1 MDYNANINMGIR
13 SPSGLK
19 RETTRVIRI
28 KRVPDP
34 LATGNQRF
42 FEWGKYST
50 FRGEIGKFIP
60 NYTCSEY
67 TYINIYIY
75 IIHDN
80 SIDN

>member
-1 MDYNANINMGIR
+1 MRKHMDYNANINMGIR

-42 FEWGKYST
+42 FE
-50 FRGEIGKFIP
+50 
-60 NYTCSEY
+60 
-67 TYINIYIY
+67 
-75 IIHDN
+75 
-80 SIDN
+80 